1 MLLRAGFPNSRF
13 HPGTGHFFARVLF
26 DALVS
31 CNSALSFCSA
41 TERRS
46 AVALECPVLTPQS
59 FHSSS
64 MRRATGHNGPVGAS
78 DQSQVLVLFDNT
90 SHEAR
95 MTTITGLLGLLSPP
109 RSITHLADLHFCTCE
124 RRGLLSSAPWA
135 NPNTIFFCYKP
146 IT

>member
-1 MLLRAGFPNSRF
+1 MCMQVFTTKALIP
-13 HPGTGHFFARVLF
+13 GHFFARAIF
-26 DALVS
+26 DAPVS
-31 CNSALSFCSA
+31 CNNALSFGFYPQA
-41 TERRS
+41 KRRGIGLPR
-46 AVALECPVLTPQS
+46 ADPPS

-90 SHEAR
+90 SHEAI
-95 MTTITGLLGLLSPP
+95 MTTITDLLGLLRPP
-109 RSITHLADLHFCTCE
+109 RSITHLADLHLCTCE

-135 NPNTIFFCYKP
+135 NPNTIIFCHSL